1 MIAEVY
7 DWVKDARGR
16 LLQYC
21 TAMPSDVFRSHRDD
35 FGYGSLHGTLLHVAD
50 CYRFWLAETVM
61 KRDIEDFRAQD
72 YPDAASLQSLFAGY
86 VDPLVEE
93 FIAGYCNG
101 ETLGRPLDLLVHW
114 QEGPYP
120 ATPLWLMTHV
130 ITHEFHHKG
139 QIVAFGRILGYPPP
153 ETDLYLPQSGS

>member
-7 DWVKDARGR
+7 EWVKDARGR
-16 LLQYC
+16 LIEYC
-21 TAMPSDVFRSHRDD
+21 SEMPAEVFGSRRGD
-35 FGYGSLHGTLLHVAD
+35 FGYGSLLATLLHVAD

-61 KRDIEDFRAQD
+61 KRDLAEFQAQD
-72 YPDAASLQSLFAGY
+72 YPDAGSLKVLFQDY

-93 FIAGYCNG
+93 FLAGYG
-101 ETLGRPLDLLVHW
+101 SPEALGRPLNLHVHW
-114 QEGPYP
+114 QESPYP

-139 QIVAFGRILGYPPP
+139 QIVALGRVLGYPPP
-153 ETDLYLPQSGS
+153 ETDLYLPQA